1 VDADGRAPLSA
12 SAAGGSAGLG
22 CWAARGVGWA
32 VEGCSRLGFG
42 GWFSFFL
49 ISNSYFQTKFKQQTN
64 LEFKPRFESNNQKQC
79 TSMYATVNSYISLI
93 N

>member
-1 VDADGRAPLSA
+1 MPAGCGGLRW
-12 SAAGGSAGLG
+12 AARGAGLG
-22 CWAARGVGWA
+22 CWAAAGWVGA
-32 VEGCSRLGFG
+32 V
-42 GWFSFFL
+42 WFSLFFL
-49 ISNSYFQTKFKQQTN
+49 LFHLQNQIFSKPNNLQTI